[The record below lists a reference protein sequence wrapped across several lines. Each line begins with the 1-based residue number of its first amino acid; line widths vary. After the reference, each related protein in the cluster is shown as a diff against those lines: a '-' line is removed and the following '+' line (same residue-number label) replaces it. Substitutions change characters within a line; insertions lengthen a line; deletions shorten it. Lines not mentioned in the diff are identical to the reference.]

1 MIRLFRDIVRR
12 FRRRQ
17 LLIWA
22 TSLAYNALWAVPPL
36 ILLLLALAGFFDLKS
51 AWKDHLGPDVRRRV
65 TPETWTAVNSTVERI
80 LGHPHAVWV
89 LVGVVLA
96 GWHVSGLVRASQGAL
111 NAIFDRKE
119 DRGTWERIGKSIA
132 VAGPVLVL
140 VCLAVL
146 VVLGGRVIEAHGAA
160 GVVVFL
166 GRWLT
171 GAVLMWAVLAILI
184 RTAPAA
190 RPRAKWVSIGAA
202 LAIGGWIGASL
213 VFGVY
218 VGYIADFK
226 SPYGNLISVMVLM
239 GYLYWLSLTFLVGVL
254 ADEVLAE
261 RSRRR
266 A

>member
-1 MIRLFRDIVRR
+1 MIRLFHDIVER
-12 FRRRQ
+12 FRRRK

-36 ILLLLALAGFFDLKS
+36 ILLLLALAGFVDLKS
-51 AWKDHLGPDVRRRV
+51 AWQDHLGPQVRGHV
-65 TPETWTAVNSTVERI
+65 TPQTWSAVNSTVDRI
-80 LGHPHAVWV
+80 LGHPHAVWL
-89 LVGVVLA
+89 LVGVLLA

-119 DRGTWERIGKSIA
+119 DRGTWERIWKSVA
-132 VAGPVLVL
+132 VAAPVLVL

-146 VVLGGRVIEAHGAA
+146 VVVGGRLIEAHGAA
-160 GVVVFL
+160 GVLVFL
-166 GRWLT
+166 ARWL
-171 GAVLMWAVLAILI
+171 AAAALMWAVLAILI

-190 RPRAKWVSIGAA
+190 RPRAKWVSLGAA
-202 LAIGGWIGASL
+202 LAVGGWIGASI

-218 VGYIADFK
+218 VGYVADFK

-239 GYLYWLSLTFLVGVL
+239 GYLYWLSLTFLIGVL

-261 RSRRR
+261 RSKSR
-266 A
+266 